1 MPQSSRAA
9 TGDVESRFTAKI
21 FTVKI
26 FTVKSFTAKI
36 FMANTMTPRPATCK
50 RAPR

>member
-26 FTVKSFTAKI
+26 F
-36 FMANTMTPRPATCK
+36 MANTMTPRPATCK